1 MHFSLFLTSR
11 SRGPEEDRPVM
22 QAMVEH
28 AVDAEQKG
36 FDAVFLP
43 DHHFT
48 GYAPPASDPFVF
60 AAYLAGK
67 LDRIHFGFSVQ
78 TLALHHPVRFAERL
92 ALLDQ
97 LTDGKLLVGV
107 GSGTT
112 PEEMIG
118 FGVNYQD
125 SSRLANENL
134 EIAERLW
141 AKKPG
146 DEPVVFDNGHYRGA
160 VVSRIVPAPYTK
172 PEPRVM
178 SVAARPSSVE
188 RAAKNAQ
195 PAFIL
200 AFTPPVIDSGN
211 AYEEVKKNFSIYRN
225 ALEAAGHSD
234 EAVKAAL
241 EWTTHSYQHVHIA
254 ETDEQAAAEMDII
267 LEQYQETVEREH
279 AANKAAEQISGVDLR
294 PTPDARTEGYKGTW
308 CLYGS
313 PETVAAELQKYADLG
328 IGNVLMAVMG
338 GPLTEERR
346 RFTAQTMRLFS
357 ERVQP
362 LLQASKTAAEDDK
375 VAAL

>member
-1 MHFSLFLTSR
+1 
-11 SRGPEEDRPVM
+11 
-22 QAMVEH
+22 
-28 AVDAEQKG
+28 
-36 FDAVFLP
+36 
-43 DHHFT
+43 
-48 GYAPPASDPFVF
+48 
-60 AAYLAGK
+60 
-67 LDRIHFGFSVQ
+67 
-78 TLALHHPVRFAERL
+78 
-92 ALLDQ
+92 
-97 LTDGKLLVGV
+97 
-107 GSGTT
+107 
-112 PEEMIG
+112 
-118 FGVNYQD
+118 
-125 SSRLANENL
+125 
-134 EIAERLW
+134 
-141 AKKPG
+141 
-146 DEPVVFDNGHYRGA
+146 
-160 VVSRIVPAPYTK
+160 
-172 PEPRVM
+172 M

-211 AYEEVKKNFSIYRN
+211 AYEAVKKNFGIYRT

-267 LEQYQETVEREH
+267 LEQYQETVEREY
-279 AANKAAEQISGVDLR
+279 AANKAAESLSGVDLR

-313 PETVAAELQKYADLG
+313 PETVAGELQKYADLG
-328 IGNVLMAVMG
+328 IGNVLMAIMG
-338 GPLTEERR
+338 GPLTDERR

-362 LLQASKTAAEDDK
+362 LLRATESAVDEEK

>member
-22 QAMVEH
+22 KAMIEH

-36 FDAVFLP
+36 FDAVFMP

-60 AAYLAGK
+60 SAFLAGK
-67 LDRIHFGFSVQ
+67 LERMHFGFSVQ

-92 ALLDQ
+92 AILDQ

-134 EIAERLW
+134 EIVEKLW
-141 AKKPG
+141 AKKPK
-146 DEPVVFDNGHYRGA
+146 DQPVSFDNGHYRGA
-160 VVSRIVPAPYTK
+160 VVSRIVPTPFSK

-188 RAAKNAQ
+188 RAARKAQ

-211 AYEEVKKNFSIYRN
+211 AYEEVKRNFATYRT
-225 ALEAAGHSD
+225 ALEAAGHSE
-234 EAVKAAL
+234 EAVAAAL

-254 ETDEQAAAEMDII
+254 ETDEQAAAEMDVI
-267 LEQYQETVEREH
+267 LAQYQETVEHEYI
-279 AANKAAEQISGVDLR
+279 ANKAAEAISGVDLR
-294 PTPDARTEGYKGTW
+294 PTPDARTDGYKGTW

-328 IGNVLMAVMG
+328 IGNVLMAMMG

-346 RFTAQTMRLFS
+346 RFTAQSMQLFAD
-357 ERVQP
+357 RVQP
-362 LLQASKTAAEDDK
+362 LLRANELEKA
-375 VAAL
+375 AAL

>member
-11 SRGPEEDRPVM
+11 SGSPEEDRPVM
-22 QAMVEH
+22 KAMVEH

-48 GYAPPASDPFVF
+48 GYAPPASDPFIF

-67 LDRIHFGFSVQ
+67 LKRLHFGFSVQ

-118 FGVNYQD
+118 FGVNIQD

-134 EIAERLW
+134 EIAEKLW
-141 AKKPG
+141 AKQPE
-146 DEPVVFDNGHYRGA
+146 DEPVTFDNGHYRGA

-178 SVAARPSSVE
+178 SVASRPSSVE
-188 RAAKNAQ
+188 RAAKKAQ

-211 AYEEVKKNFSIYRN
+211 AYEEVKKNFSNYRN
-225 ALEAAGHSD
+225 ALEAAGHSP
-234 EAVKAAL
+234 EAIRSAL

-254 ETDEQAAAEMDII
+254 ETDEQAEAELEII
-267 LEQYQETVEREH
+267 LEQYQQAVEREH
-279 AANKAAEQISGVDLR
+279 AANKAAESISGVNLR
-294 PTPDARTEGYKGTW
+294 PAPDARTEGYKGTW

-328 IGNVLMAVMG
+328 IGNVLLALMG

-346 RFTAQTMRLFS
+346 RFTEQSMRLFS
-357 ERVQP
+357 ERVLP
-362 LLQASKTAAEDDK
+362 LLRSSEAADEAEK
-375 VAAL
+375 VAAQ

>member
-22 QAMVEH
+22 KAMVEH
-28 AVDAEQKG
+28 AKDAEQRG

-60 AAYLAGK
+60 AAYLAGQ
-67 LDRIHFGFSVQ
+67 LERMHFGFSVQ

-118 FGVNYQD
+118 FGVNFQD

-134 EIAERLW
+134 EIAEKLW
-141 AKKPG
+141 AKKPE
-146 DEPVVFDNGHYRGA
+146 DEPVTFDNGHYRGA

-200 AFTPPVIDSGN
+200 AFTPPVIDGGN
-211 AYEEVKKNFSIYRN
+211 AYEEVRKNFATYRT
-225 ALEAAGHSD
+225 ALEAADHS
-234 EAVKAAL
+234 EEKVRAAL

-254 ETDEQAAAEMDII
+254 ETDEQAAAEMDVI
-267 LEQYQETVEREH
+267 LQQYQEAVEREH
-279 AANKAAEQISGVDLR
+279 EANKAAEAISGVDLR
-294 PTPDARTEGYKGTW
+294 PAPDARTEGYKGTW

-328 IGNVLMAVMG
+328 IGNVLLGLMG
-338 GPLTEERR
+338 GPLTEERK
-346 RFTAQTMRLFS
+346 RFTEQSMRLFS
-357 ERVQP
+357 ERVLP
-362 LLQASKTAAEDDK
+362 LLRASKGAVEAEKVTA
-375 VAAL
+375 L